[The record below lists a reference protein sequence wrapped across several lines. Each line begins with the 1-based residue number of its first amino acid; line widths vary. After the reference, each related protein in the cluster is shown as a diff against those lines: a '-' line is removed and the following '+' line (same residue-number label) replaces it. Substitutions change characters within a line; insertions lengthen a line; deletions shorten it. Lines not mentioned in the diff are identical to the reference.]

1 MNKRIIALI
10 VTVGLALSVGGTL
23 VAQAAARPARGNCA
37 KVGTNAVYNIALT
50 AAGKCP
56 TGWWGPVATGANG
69 ATGASG
75 APGAKGDVGP
85 AGPQGQPGKDGKDGK
100 DGGPGRAEP
109 ATTVARPRRCRPR
122 GCRGGEGCCR
132 ERGRRRGEGRGREAG
147 RGGQGAGR
155 DRRRGLCA
163 GTGPASDP
171 RGGPLGA
178 LGCAH
183 ADC

>member
-69 ATGASG
+69 ATGATG

-85 AGPQGQPGKDGKDGK
+85 AGPQGQPGKDGKDGGACFDGYTAK
-100 DGGPGRAEP
+100 DV
-109 ATTVARPRRCRPR
+109 TVANAAKAKTDAAALKACLLYTSPSPR
-122 GCRGGEGCCR
+122 
-132 ERGRRRGEGRGREAG
+132 
-147 RGGQGAGR
+147 
-155 DRRRGLCA
+155 D
-163 GTGPASDP
+163 
-171 RGGPLGA
+171 
-178 LGCAH
+178 
-183 ADC
+183 